1 MFFMTTNN
9 VKKMTKKEAFNVVL
23 EVLGNN
29 EFNQKEEVVNIIKNE
44 IDLLTKKATAK
55 SQKDLD
61 KAKKDNELATI
72 LYDILVEE
80 GIAKTATELL
90 STRIKDVVPNI
101 NVQKVTHLLTSLLAD
116 EKVKKEVIKRKSY
129 YSAI

>member
-1 MFFMTTNN
+1 MTTNN

-23 EVLGNN
+23 EVLSNN

>member
-1 MFFMTTNN
+1 MTN
-9 VKKMTKKEAFNVVL
+9 KKMTKKEAYNIIL
-23 EVLGNN
+23 EVLANADIP
-29 EFNQKEEVVNIIKNE
+29 QKAEVVEVVNNE
-44 IDLLTKKATAK
+44 LELLARKATVK

-61 KAKKDNELATI
+61 KAQKDSELATL

-101 NVQKVTHLLTSLLAD
+101 NVQKVTHLLTNLLAD
-116 EKVKKEVIKRKSY
+116 DKVKKEVIKRKSY
-129 YSAI
+129 YTAI

>member
-1 MFFMTTNN
+1 MTTNN
-9 VKKMTKKEAFNVVL
+9 VKKITKREAFNVVL
-23 EVLGNN
+23 EVLSNN

>member
-1 MFFMTTNN
+1 MTTNN

-23 EVLGNN
+23 EVLGNS
-29 EFNQKEEVVNIIKNE
+29 EFNQKEEVVNIIRNE
-44 IDLLTKKATAK
+44 IELLTKKATVK

-61 KAKKDNELATI
+61 KAQKDNELSTL

-80 GIAKTATELL
+80 GVAKTATELL

-101 NVQKVTHLLTSLLAD
+101 NVQKVTHLLTNLLAD
-116 EKVKKEVIKRKSY
+116 DKVKKEVIKRKSY
-129 YSAI
+129 YTAI

>member
-1 MFFMTTNN
+1 MTTNN

-23 EVLGNN
+23 EVLSNN

-61 KAKKDNELATI
+61 KAKKDNELAII